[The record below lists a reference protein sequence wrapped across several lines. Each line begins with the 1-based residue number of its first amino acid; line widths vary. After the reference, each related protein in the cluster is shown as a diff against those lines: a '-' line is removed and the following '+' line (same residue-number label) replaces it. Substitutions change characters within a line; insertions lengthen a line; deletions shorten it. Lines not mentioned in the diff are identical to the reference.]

1 MRQRLAG
8 TAAPHLLHSRSSLS
22 THAPTHPRTHAPARL
37 QAVRFANLGPAEVE
51 IAGVAREQ
59 HPSVDPGGGE
69 DDRVRQ
75 PQLPLLAQQHRL
87 LRDADVDLENM
98 EPTEK
103 TPDTYDS

>member
-22 THAPTHPRTHAPARL
+22 THAPTHSHPRGL
-37 QAVRFANLGPAEVE
+37 QTVRFANLGPAGVE
-51 IAGVAREQ
+51 IAGVAGEQ
-59 HPSVDPGGGE
+59 HPSVHPGGGE

-75 PQLPLLAQQHRL
+75 PQLPLQAQQHHL
-87 LRDADVDLENM
+87 FRDADVDLENM

>member
-1 MRQRLAG
+1 MFRQYIICL
-8 TAAPHLLHSRSSLS
+8 SLNCDRKGS
-22 THAPTHPRTHAPARL
+22 VVRPNERPRGL
-37 QAVRFANLGPAEVE
+37 QTVRFANLGPAGVE

-75 PQLPLLAQQHRL
+75 PQLPLQAQQHRL

-98 EPTEK
+98 EPGEK

>member
-1 MRQRLAG
+1 MKTGFSHTQYFTPPLPKKINVTPLAI
-8 TAAPHLLHSRSSLS
+8 
-22 THAPTHPRTHAPARL
+22 
-37 QAVRFANLGPAEVE
+37 V
-51 IAGVAREQ
+51 AGEQ
-59 HPSVDPGGGE
+59 HPSVHPGGGE

-98 EPTEK
+98 EPGEK